1 MITNA
6 HQRDGA
12 IRLRTI
18 VLHTKA
24 KGFVNGVMNNSKIMD
39 TTVIMV
45 VIAWNVD
52 AKEVA
57 KEDMFETLSSKR
69 F

>member
-1 MITNA
+1 MI
-6 HQRDGA
+6 
-12 IRLRTI
+12 TI

-24 KGFVNGVMNNSKIMD
+24 KGFVDGVMNNSKIMD

-52 AKEVA
+52 AKGNALVEG
-57 KEDMFETLSSKR
+57 
-69 F
+69 